1 MSLFKRPDSEVWWA
15 NITHA
20 GERLRFSTD
29 EYDKAAAQR
38 VHDERKAALHKQPAL
53 KGKKWSDAVARWLEA
68 KHRSD
73 TEIMGLAKFGIYF
86 SDRLLSNV
94 TPDAIDRSLS
104 SFCTTA
110 ATYTRHRARINH
122 ILALSDVN
130 IKLRRREVETA
141 REPRWLTHE
150 EWDKLAAELPTHMRM
165 MATFAITTGLR
176 QANVLKLQ
184 WKQVD
189 VPRKLVIVDATDA
202 KGRRTFP
209 VPLSQKALD
218 VLAEAEGQNS
228 EFVFT
233 YNGQPVSEIKTAFIK
248 ACCRAGL
255 GTVSVDAGSL
265 SPTGKPRVQYSGFTW
280 HGFRHTW
287 ATWHVQN
294 GTPLD
299 VLQRLGGWADYKMVL
314 LYAHHA
320 PGYLAGFADNTEK
333 KK

>member
-1 MSLFKRPDSEVWWA
+1 MSLYKKPDGEVWWV

-20 GERLRFSTD
+20 GERLRFSTN

-53 KGKKWSDAVARWLEA
+53 KGKKWSDAVARWLEV

-73 TEIMGLAKFGIYF
+73 NEIQSLAKFGSYF
-86 SDRLLSNV
+86 PDRLLSNI
-94 TPDAIDRSLS
+94 TPDSIDRALS

-110 ATYTRHRARINH
+110 ATYTRHRARVSR
-122 ILALSDVN
+122 ILTLSDVN
-130 IKLRRREVETA
+130 IKLRQREVETA
-141 REPRWLTHE
+141 KEPRWLTHE
-150 EWDKLAAELPTHMRM
+150 EWDTLAAELPLHMRM

-176 QANVLKLQ
+176 QANVLKLR
-184 WKQVD
+184 WEKVD
-189 VPRKLVIVDATDA
+189 LARKLVGVEAADA
-202 KGRRTFP
+202 KGRRSLAI
-209 VPLSQKALD
+209 PLSQKALD
-218 VLAEAEGQNS
+218 VLISVQGQHP

-255 GTVSVDAGSL
+255 GVVSKTSSELGGVH
-265 SPTGKPRVQYSGFTW
+265 KNYSGFTW

-299 VLQRLGGWADYKMVL
+299 VLQKLGGWRDYKMVL
-314 LYAHHA
+314 VYVRHA

-333 KK
+333 KT